1 MHLSNF
7 PIWFTIHDGKD
18 KFIMLVG
25 KAQQFNIRPI
35 RKEKVMLS
43 PNQVPLS
50 SPEHM
55 SQFNISDIE
64 RPLNR
69 NSEQLSFKGLS
80 VSGALNKVLYKPGT
94 KTYQLS
100 NLTSITDDHLGEMVN
115 NLVAHLKKSKHAE
128 KLINFNGDDVI
139 VNIKTIPHHIWD
151 GLIYPFRILPF
162 DILNGTVEML
172 GKIKPLEK
180 WAKNVL
186 STTFFKNIRQRS
198 KIDSEVSAL
207 KGLLETADSLKGKSK
222 EEISSKLFQKSVK
235 MFDPKTGNYDTK
247 HERALCRIVSGLP
260 PAVLLAT
267 DAYNLSRMMDD
278 DPAAAKKEKKARF
291 RQEMSRL
298 VMNAYLMLVTFG
310 ALNKYINQSA
320 FGTMLMTGATTLI
333 TETYSRLRNG
343 KHITRL
349 TPEEARAENEKNQ
362 APERLIKPSTSFGSA
377 EKTAPQ
383 HKETQKPLLSFDT
396 IMKASA
402 AVIAAGFA
410 VKGAR
415 KFIPNLDH
423 TLKVLTAPFKD
434 QYNKMTTIADF
445 RINGETFDNIVKVL
459 EDNNYTELARKY
471 KDIAAMTRNADGTIS
486 LGLRDRKVKP
496 AVDFFIAPVKFI
508 WNAITLPYRLVDK
521 AISGIMNK
529 KDPLKGVKGLE
540 SFAKNI
546 QTLKT
551 DALKK
556 GYTEDKFLDYVK
568 DNATKINDI
577 KALSM
582 SIEKIGHEAT
592 KKGYTPEK
600 FQKFVEDNIMKSFN
614 TDTMSS
620 VSNAD
625 LANLAKTASTA
636 ATIWFLMTDNYNMVM
651 LKSNGNDKEG
661 AETKFKERFVQEC
674 SRQFYSML
682 LIDLFNNTFSKQ
694 YHASLLGMSWI
705 TFTDTTISEILTRKS
720 VGMTVKEHTR
730 DELLAI
736 EDKQNKA
743 TGALKKYYNF
753 MQRLTGKRSIKSYEV
768 KAKNANSAAA
778 ADEQIKV
785 HKEPSMQ
792 GSSVLNKMI
801 KG

>member
-1 MHLSNF
+1 
-7 PIWFTIHDGKD
+7 
-18 KFIMLVG
+18 MLVG
-25 KAQQFNIRPI
+25 KTQFNIRPKQ
-35 RKEKVMLS
+35 KERGMLS

-50 SPEHM
+50 SPEYM
-55 SQFNISDIE
+55 SQFNIRDIK
-64 RPLNR
+64 RPLNH
-69 NSEQLSFKGLS
+69 NSENLSFKGLS
-80 VSGALNKVLYKPGT
+80 VSSALNRVLYKEGQ
-94 KTYQLS
+94 KTYKLS
-100 NLTSITDDHLGEMVN
+100 KLTNITDEHLGKMVN
-115 NLVAHLKKSKHAE
+115 NLTEHLKKSKHAE
-128 KLINFNGDDVI
+128 KLITFSGDDVT
-139 VNIKTIPHHIWD
+139 VHLKTIPHHIWD
-151 GLIYPFRILPF
+151 GLIYPFKILPF
-162 DILNGTVEML
+162 DIMNGAVEML
-172 GKIKPLEK
+172 GKIKPLEN
-180 WAKNVL
+180 WSKNVL
-186 STTFFKNIRQRS
+186 AKPLFKNIRQRS

-207 KGLLETADSLKGKSK
+207 RGLLETADSLDGKSK

-278 DPAAAKKEKKARF
+278 DPNAAKQEKKARF

-349 TPEEARAENEKNQ
+349 TPEEARAENEKNK
-362 APERLIKPSTSFGSA
+362 APERLIKPTTSFGSSA
-377 EKTAPQ
+377 KPAQP
-383 HKETQKPLLSFDT
+383 KETQKPLLSFDT
-396 IMKASA
+396 IMKACA

-410 VKGAR
+410 FKGAR
-415 KFIPNLDH
+415 KMIPALEK
-423 TLKVLTAPFKD
+423 TIKVITEPFKA
-434 QYNKMTTIADF
+434 QYYKMTTMPDF
-445 RINGETFDNIVKVL
+445 KIEGKTFDRIVEVL
-459 EDNNYTELARKY
+459 ESNGYKELAQKY
-471 KDIAAMTRNADGTIS
+471 KDVAAMTRNSDGTIS
-486 LGLRDRKVKP
+486 LGLRDKKIKP
-496 AVDFFIAPVKFI
+496 AVDFFIAPFQFI
-508 WNAITLPYRLVDK
+508 CNAVTLPYRLLDK
-521 AISGIMNK
+521 AIKGAINK
-529 KDPLKGVKGLE
+529 KDPLKGIKSLE
-540 SFAKNI
+540 SFAENI
-546 QTLKT
+546 QTLRA

-556 GYTEDKFLDYVK
+556 GYAKDDFLNYVK
-568 DNATKINDI
+568 DNSRQINDI

-592 KKGYTPEK
+592 KKGYSPEK

-651 LKSNGNDKEG
+651 LKSNGNDKDG

-705 TFTDTTISEILTRKS
+705 TLADTTISEILTRKS
-720 VGMTVKEHTR
+720 VGMSVKEHTR

-768 KAKNANSAAA
+768 KAKNEPQQQKAS
-778 ADEQIKV
+778 IKEIN
-785 HKEPSMQ
+785 HSQPSMQ
-792 GSSVLNKMI
+792 GAGVLNKMI

>member
-1 MHLSNF
+1 
-7 PIWFTIHDGKD
+7 
-18 KFIMLVG
+18 MLVG
-25 KAQQFNIRPI
+25 KTQFNIRP
-35 RKEKVMLS
+35 KQKVPVVLS
-43 PNQVPLS
+43 PNQAPLS

-55 SQFNISDIE
+55 SQFNTRDIE
-64 RPLNR
+64 RPLNY
-69 NSEQLSFKGLS
+69 NSPNLSFKGLS
-80 VSGALNKVLYKPGT
+80 LSSTLNKVLYKEGQ
-94 KTYQLS
+94 KTYKLS
-100 NLTSITDDHLGEMVN
+100 KLTNITDEHLGKMVN
-115 NLVAHLKKSKHAE
+115 SLVDHLKKSEHAK
-128 KLINFNGDDVI
+128 KLITFSGDDVS
-139 VNIKTIPHHIWD
+139 VNLKTVPHHIWD
-151 GLIYPFRILPF
+151 GLIYPFKILPF
-162 DILNGTVEML
+162 DILNGSVEML
-172 GKIKPLEK
+172 GKIKPLEN
-180 WAKNVL
+180 WSKNVL
-186 STTFFKNIRQRS
+186 AKPFFKNIRQRS
-198 KIDSEVSAL
+198 KIDSEISAL
-207 KGLLETADSLKGKSK
+207 RGLLETADSLDGKSK

-278 DPAAAKKEKKARF
+278 DPNAAKQEKKARF

-349 TPEEARAENEKNQ
+349 TPEEARAENEKNK
-362 APERLIKPSTSFGSA
+362 APERLIKPTTSFGA
-377 EKTAPQ
+377 AVKPAQP
-383 HKETQKPLLSFDT
+383 KETQKPLLSFDT
-396 IMKASA
+396 IVKACA
-402 AVIAAGFA
+402 TVIGAGFA
-410 VKGAR
+410 LKGAR
-415 KFIPNLDH
+415 KLIPALDK
-423 TLKVLTAPFKD
+423 TMKVLAEPFKKT
-434 QYNKMTTIADF
+434 YYKMTTELDF
-445 RINGETFDNIVKVL
+445 KIKGETFDNIVKVL
-459 EDNNYTELARKY
+459 EDNGYSELADKY
-471 KDIAAMTRNADGTIS
+471 KNVASMTRNSDGTIS
-486 LGLRDRKVKP
+486 LGLRDKKIKP
-496 AVDFFIAPVKFI
+496 AVDFVIAPFKFI
-508 WNAITLPYRLVDK
+508 GNAITLPYRLVDK
-521 AISGIMNK
+521 AIKGALNK
-529 KDPLKGVKGLE
+529 KDPLKGVKSLE
-540 SFAKNI
+540 SFAGNI
-546 QTLKT
+546 ETLRA

-556 GYTEDKFLDYVK
+556 GYAKDNFLDYVK
-568 DNATKINDI
+568 DHSRQISDI
-577 KALSM
+577 KALAM

-592 KKGYTPEK
+592 KKGYSPAK

-694 YHASLLGMSWI
+694 YHASLMGMSWI
-705 TFTDTTISEILTRKS
+705 TLADTTISEILTRKS
-720 VGMTVKEHTR
+720 VGMSVKEHTR

-768 KAKNANSAAA
+768 KPNNQQTANMKA
-778 ADEQIKV
+778 ENTPQN
-785 HKEPSMQ
+785 EPTMK
-792 GSSVLNKMI
+792 GNLVLNKMI

>member
-1 MHLSNF
+1 
-7 PIWFTIHDGKD
+7 
-18 KFIMLVG
+18 MLVG
-25 KAQQFNIRPI
+25 KTQFNIRP
-35 RKEKVMLS
+35 RQKDWGMLS
-43 PNQVPLS
+43 PNQEPLS
-50 SPEHM
+50 SPKYM
-55 SQFNISDIE
+55 SQFNKHDIK
-64 RPLNR
+64 RPLNH
-69 NSEQLSFKGLS
+69 NSENLSFKGLS
-80 VSGALNKVLYKPGT
+80 VSSALNSVFYK
-94 KTYQLS
+94 KAQKSYKLS
-100 NLTSITDDHLGEMVN
+100 NLNNITDEHLGKMVN
-115 NLVAHLKKSKHAE
+115 NLVQHLKKSEHA
-128 KLINFNGDDVI
+128 KKFIKFDGDDVTFSL
-139 VNIKTIPHHIWD
+139 KTIPHHIWD
-151 GLIYPFRILPF
+151 GLIYPFKILPF
-162 DILNGTVEML
+162 DIMNGTIEML
-172 GKIKPLEK
+172 GKIKPLEN
-180 WAKNVL
+180 WSKNIL
-186 STTFFKNIRQRS
+186 SKKFFKNIRQRS

-207 KGLLETADSLKGKSK
+207 RGLLDTASSLDGKSK

-349 TPEEARAENEKNQ
+349 TPEEARAENEKNK
-362 APERLIKPSTSFGSA
+362 APERLIKPTTSFGSA
-377 EKTAPQ
+377 QKPAQP
-383 HKETQKPLLSFDT
+383 KEAQKPLLSFDT
-396 IMKASA
+396 IMKACA

-410 VKGAR
+410 FKGAR
-415 KFIPNLDH
+415 KLIPSLDK
-423 TLKVLTAPFKD
+423 TINVITEPFKA
-434 QYNKMTTIADF
+434 QYYKMTTLPDF
-445 RINGETFDNIVKVL
+445 KIKGETFDKIVKVL
-459 EDNNYTELARKY
+459 EDNGYKELANKY
-471 KDIAAMTRNADGTIS
+471 KDVAAMTRNSDGTIS
-486 LGLRDRKVKP
+486 LGLRDKKWKP
-496 AVDFFIAPVKFI
+496 AVDFVIAPFKFI
-508 WNAITLPYRLVDK
+508 CNAITLPYRLVDN
-521 AISGIMNK
+521 AIKGAINK
-529 KDPLKGVKGLE
+529 KDPLKGVKELE
-540 SFAKNI
+540 KFSKNI
-546 QTLKT
+546 ETLRA
-551 DALKK
+551 DAIKK
-556 GYTEDKFLDYVK
+556 GYAKDDFLKYVQ
-568 DNATKINDI
+568 NNSSKINDI

-614 TDTMSS
+614 TDTLSS

-705 TFTDTTISEILTRKS
+705 TLTDTTISEILTRKS

-736 EDKQNKA
+736 EDRQNKA

-753 MQRLTGKRSIKSYEV
+753 MQRLTGKRSIKSYEI
-768 KAKNANSAAA
+768 KAKNNQQSQNDKDVLVAVPQA
-778 ADEQIKV
+778 Q
-785 HKEPSMQ
+785 PSMQ
-792 GSSVLNKMI
+792 GNSVLNKMI